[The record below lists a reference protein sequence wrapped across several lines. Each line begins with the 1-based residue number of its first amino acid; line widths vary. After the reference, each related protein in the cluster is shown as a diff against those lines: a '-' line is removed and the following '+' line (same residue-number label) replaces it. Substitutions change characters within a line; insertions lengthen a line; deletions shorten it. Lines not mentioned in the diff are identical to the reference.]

1 MTQVE
6 FDKEKIQKYENL
18 QAEYKKLLEE
28 YEDIKSEDP
37 YSPKL
42 EDIVKEMSIKQKE
55 IQDLASKWSQK

>member
-28 YEDIKSEDP
+28 YEDIKSKDP
-37 YSPKL
+37 HSQKL
-42 EDIVKEMSIKQKE
+42 EDIVKEMNVKQKE